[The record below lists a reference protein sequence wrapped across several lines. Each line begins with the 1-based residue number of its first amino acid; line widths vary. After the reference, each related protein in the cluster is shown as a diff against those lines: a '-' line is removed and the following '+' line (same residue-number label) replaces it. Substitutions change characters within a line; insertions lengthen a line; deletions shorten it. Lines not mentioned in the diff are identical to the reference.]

1 MAETAKFLAIDLG
14 AESGRGVVG
23 LFDGSKLRLE
33 EVHRFPNGPV
43 RVLDSLHWD
52 ALRLFSEMKAALA
65 KCVQEHGSDLQ
76 SVGVDTWGVD
86 FGLLG
91 KGDVLLGNPYHYRD
105 KRTDGMLEEAFRRV
119 PREEIFERTGIQF
132 MKLNTLYQLLAMRV
146 EGSPLL
152 DMAERL
158 LFMPDLFH
166 FFLTGNKV
174 TEFSIATT
182 SQMYDPRARGWA
194 TGMLQAM
201 EIPTGILG
209 EVVPPGTEVGTLLPS
224 IGAETGGAG
233 VPVITPAAHDT
244 GSAVAAVPARG
255 ADWCYI
261 SSGTWSLMGIESP
274 EPLIDERSLRYN
286 FTNEGGVGGT
296 IRFLK
301 NIMGLWL
308 VQECRRAWLREGND
322 FSYAELTRLASQAP
336 AFVSIV
342 DPDDETFMAPD
353 DMPDAICA
361 FCRRT
366 GQPEPETT
374 GAVVRCCLES
384 LALKYRWVVEKLEE
398 IRGRRLETIHIVG
411 GGSQNRLLNQFAADA
426 TGRPVVAGPV
436 EATAIG
442 SVLIQAIAR
451 GHLGSL
457 AEAREVVRA
466 SFEVE
471 TFEPKPSPG
480 WDEAYQRYLQVAAE

>member
-1 MAETAKFLAIDLG
+1 
-14 AESGRGVVG
+14 
-23 LFDGSKLRLE
+23 
-33 EVHRFPNGPV
+33 
-43 RVLDSLHWD
+43 
-52 ALRLFSEMKAALA
+52 
-65 KCVQEHGSDLQ
+65 
-76 SVGVDTWGVD
+76 
-86 FGLLG
+86 
-91 KGDVLLGNPYHYRD
+91 
-105 KRTDGMLEEAFRRV
+105 
-119 PREEIFERTGIQF
+119 
-132 MKLNTLYQLLAMRV
+132 
-146 EGSPLL
+146 
-152 DMAERL
+152 
-158 LFMPDLFH
+158 
-166 FFLTGNKV
+166 
-174 TEFSIATT
+174 
-182 SQMYDPRARGWA
+182 
-194 TGMLQAM
+194 
-201 EIPTGILG
+201 
-209 EVVPPGTEVGTLLPS
+209 
-224 IGAETGGAG
+224 
-233 VPVITPAAHDT
+233 
-244 GSAVAAVPARG
+244 
-255 ADWCYI
+255 
-261 SSGTWSLMGIESP
+261 IESP